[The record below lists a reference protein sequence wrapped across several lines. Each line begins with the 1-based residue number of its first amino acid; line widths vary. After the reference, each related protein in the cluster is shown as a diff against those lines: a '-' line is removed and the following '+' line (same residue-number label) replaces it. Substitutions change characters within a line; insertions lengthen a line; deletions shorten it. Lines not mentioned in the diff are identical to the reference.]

1 MRHSN
6 ECLTQSC
13 NVLHEL
19 ETNLLAGVR
28 SGILFRGQAEAR
40 IQLDGDDFY
49 IDPLF
54 YERKLK
60 RPVVVELKLGVLLCS
75 GKNSEQIELFEL
87 GTAGI
92 HVAEYLTVLPPRA
105 VLRDKLHS
113 AIETARARIEAKVQP
128 RL

>member
-1 MRHSN
+1 
-6 ECLTQSC
+6 
-13 NVLHEL
+13 
-19 ETNLLAGVR
+19 
-28 SGILFRGQAEAR
+28 
-40 IQLDGDDFY
+40 
-49 IDPLF
+49 
-54 YERKLK
+54 
-60 RPVVVELKLGVLLCS
+60 
-75 GKNSEQIELFEL
+75 LFEL